1 MKQGGDVQHL
11 STSGIQLQLFGHC
24 PAKFPDPMR
33 LIAQDWPK
41 GIECCEAK
49 PNGLV
54 EVTAQGEIKRLE
66 LLILLGNSGD
76 LRR

>member
-1 MKQGGDVQHL
+1 
-11 STSGIQLQLFGHC
+11 
-24 PAKFPDPMR
+24 MR